1 MDKDANGNE
10 FWVHT
15 IGLSRPAKP
24 RQRIAMPN
32 NTAPCGSGGVS
43 LGKLA
48 HDPHRDHLG
57 KRDASTH
64 ENRCIAWTP

>member
-1 MDKDANGNE
+1 
-10 FWVHT
+10 
-15 IGLSRPAKP
+15 
-24 RQRIAMPN
+24 MPN